1 MVVVSVDGEYFAY
14 FISFFAGSPRFIIEI
29 KCSALDLK
37 YLSQYLKGLGACAR
51 FFKFSKF
58 DFWTLIFLLAYY
70 YYYCTTFFPTLK
82 LFVITYNWPAHVL
95 LSQIL
100 KTRPWIIIHSY
111 SMYNYDFT
119 TPAGWPK
126 ESKLLK
132 PVNLKLNNAS

>member
-51 FFKFSKF
+51 FLKFSKF

-70 YYYCTTFFPTLK
+70 YYCTTFFPTLK
-82 LFVITYNWPAHVL
+82 LFVKTYNWPAL
-95 LSQIL
+95 FFYL
-100 KTRPWIIIHSY
+100 K
-111 SMYNYDFT
+111 F
-119 TPAGWPK
+119 
-126 ESKLLK
+126 
-132 PVNLKLNNAS
+132 